1 MNLERRSV
9 MTPEEMYLTEEE
21 ILQRRQEILNTGR
34 QIHQEGEGL
43 IGKVEEFIELT
54 DGDLKLI
61 IDDLKRL
68 ANFLDAVIEAHP
80 ITYDISDVMDK
91 LELDEPTLR
100 QLLVAVGVDID
111 ESITNPDEKVTY
123 HDLVALLADRAGSRE
138 GDLLGE
144 FLRDD
149 SPKINCR

>member
-1 MNLERRSV
+1 MTQENMN
-9 MTPEEMYLTEEE
+9 TTEEE
-21 ILQRRQEILNTGR
+21 LIQRQQSILNTGK
-34 QIHQEGEGL
+34 QIHHQGEEL
-43 IGKVEEFIELT
+43 IGDIEEFIELT

-111 ESITNPDEKVTY
+111 ESITNPDERVTY
-123 HDLVALLADRAGSRE
+123 HDLVALLADRAGSKE

-144 FLRDD
+144 FLRGD
-149 SPKINCR
+149 SYKINCR

>member
-1 MNLERRSV
+1 MIQDEIN
-9 MTPEEMYLTEEE
+9 LTEEE
-21 ILQRRQEILNTGR
+21 LIQRQQAIFNTGK
-34 QIHQEGEGL
+34 QIHQEVEGL
-43 IGKVEEFIELT
+43 IGEIEEFIELT

-61 IDDLKRL
+61 IDDIKRL
-68 ANFLDAVIEAHP
+68 ANFLDAVIEVHP
-80 ITYDISDVMDK
+80 ITYDIAEVMDK

-111 ESITNPDEKVTY
+111 KSITNPDEKVTY

-144 FLRDD
+144 FLRGD
-149 SPKINCR
+149 SPKIVWG

>member
-1 MNLERRSV
+1 MTQEDMN
-9 MTPEEMYLTEEE
+9 LTEEE
-21 ILQRRQEILNTGR
+21 LIQRQQTILNTGK
-34 QIHQEGEGL
+34 QIHQDVEGV
-43 IGKVEEFIELT
+43 IGEIEEFIKLT
-54 DGDLKLI
+54 DGDLKLV

-80 ITYDISDVMDK
+80 ITYDISEVMDK
-91 LELDEPTLR
+91 LDLDEPTLR

-111 ESITNPDEKVTY
+111 ESIINPDEKVTY

-144 FLRDD
+144 FLRGD
-149 SPKINCR
+149 SPKIVCG